1 MTLPYER
8 FRAVDQTR
16 EWLLVNCDNR
26 KLPQYIREEMR
37 ALLRHYSVRSELEAI
52 AEEVPGYL
60 EADPDRLVLMVNEWT
75 KEVDDP
81 DSS

>member
-1 MTLPYER
+1 M
-8 FRAVDQTR
+8 
-16 EWLLVNCDNR
+16 VNCDNR

-37 ALLRHYSVRSELEAI
+37 ALLRHYPVRSELEAI
-52 AEEVPGYL
+52 AEEVPRYL

-75 KEVDDP
+75 KEVDDA

>member
-37 ALLRHYSVRSELEAI
+37 ALLRHYPVRSEMEAI
-52 AEEVPGYL
+52 AEECPRYL
-60 EADPDRLVLMVNEWT
+60 EADPDALVIMVNEWT
-75 KEVDDP
+75 KEVDKP
-81 DSS
+81 GES